1 MLDASTLSERH
12 FLAYCRV
19 RQYRVAKIT
28 PKEKG
33 GRFPDY
39 EVTTPA
45 GSLIVEIKEFTPNDE
60 DTAFAT
66 EMDTTGTASFSSR
79 SIGKRIR
86 KAIIDAAPQLRRY
99 KNTLLPEVLL
109 LYDNMASDSYGGIND
124 YLDPMNV
131 GAGMFGQPVI
141 RFWRDPSLK
150 SPGAQDAT
158 HGGGRQ
164 FTETTRLYI
173 GALGVMKVDPAGR
186 VQIDFFHNPFSTKP
200 VWPRYFLHPEDR
212 HYVKP
217 DHPDNSAWA
226 WDEFV
231 GDRKST

>member
-1 MLDASTLSERH
+1 
-12 FLAYCRV
+12 
-19 RQYRVAKIT
+19 VAKIT

-39 EVTTPA
+39 EVTTPV

-60 DTAFAT
+60 DNAFAT

-150 SPGAQDAT
+150 PPGAQDAT

-173 GALGVMKVDPAGR
+173 AIGR
-186 VQIDFFHNPFSTKP
+186 VHATTRVSVSAASTSHHRFWYFSGYRFSFRLAECRPCKWSAVLDTPFSMRPLQT
-200 VWPRYFLHPEDR
+200 H
-212 HYVKP
+212 
-217 DHPDNSAWA
+217 SAG
-226 WDEFV
+226 
-231 GDRKST
+231 GDLSQM